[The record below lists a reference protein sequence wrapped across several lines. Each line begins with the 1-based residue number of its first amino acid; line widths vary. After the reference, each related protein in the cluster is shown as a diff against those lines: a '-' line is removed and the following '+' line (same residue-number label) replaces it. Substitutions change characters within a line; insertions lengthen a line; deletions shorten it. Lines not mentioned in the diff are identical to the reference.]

1 MSSGMAV
8 PLDGFPGTAVWVH
21 VRPGSC
27 GVGAATAPALLDG
40 PADAAD
46 GGPTAE
52 AVTVAAVAPV
62 ARQTR
67 STAEA

>member
-1 MSSGMAV
+1 MSSGIAV
-8 PLDGFPGTAVWVH
+8 PLDGFPGTAVWAH
-21 VRPGSC
+21 ARPGSC
-27 GVGAATAPALLDG
+27 GAEAATAPALLEG
-40 PADAAD
+40 PAGAPD

-52 AVTVAAVAPV
+52 AVTAAATALV